1 MFDWWLAL
9 YHRDTFLK
17 NLTVYIR
24 LIVKIMSAILMS
36 WGVEWLLHQWS
47 HIDLIFFRYSHSA
60 HAPPVHAM
68 VALRKSLLK
77 WCSSQADPAALRWL
91 DWVPAR
97 LHLFSFMFTNL
108 SKIWLGS
115 FSSVL
120 LKDFP
125 ESLNWQAEW
134 APGWQWSARVVD
146 TCGRPKS
153 SDLRAGSVV
162 Q

>member
-68 VALRKSLLK
+68 VALWKSLLK

-146 TCGRPKS
+146 TCGQPKS